1 MSETSSSSIR
11 DQINLN
17 SMSFFQMATIAL
29 CTAINMLDGFDVLVM
44 SFAASS
50 VAKEWDLLPSEVG
63 ILLSA
68 GLFGMAIGSIW
79 LAPYADKIGRR
90 ALVLLCLFVITIGMF
105 ASAASSD
112 KTQLA
117 GLRFLT
123 GLGIGGMLAALSAL
137 VSEYSNDVRRGMSMS
152 ILQSGYPLGAI
163 FGGIVSVYLLQ
174 NFGWRSLFFFG
185 GLASA
190 VMIPIAFWKLPE
202 SIDFML
208 LGDKAEHKD
217 KISKLAERMHLIKY
231 EISSTSEKAVRQT
244 YRTLLEAK
252 YRLNTLCIWVGYF
265 CLMFSF
271 YFVVSWTPKLLVDA
285 GLTTVQGVSAGIY
298 LQMGGIIGALILGYL
313 TSRFQVTRLT
323 SLYLLLSV
331 FSMVIYGL
339 ANLSLVQLMFCAS
352 LMGFFLIGAMIG
364 LYTIAPA
371 IYPASLRV
379 TGIGM
384 AIGLGRIGG
393 ILAPF
398 LAGYILEFGLHQSQ
412 SFIVFAAPLLVASI
426 AIWQIRLSRTL
437 S

>member
-1 MSETSSSSIR
+1 
-11 DQINLN
+11 
-17 SMSFFQMATIAL
+17 
-29 CTAINMLDGFDVLVM
+29 
-44 SFAASS
+44 
-50 VAKEWDLLPSEVG
+50 
-63 ILLSA
+63 
-68 GLFGMAIGSIW
+68 
-79 LAPYADKIGRR
+79 
-90 ALVLLCLFVITIGMF
+90 
-105 ASAASSD
+105 
-112 KTQLA
+112 
-117 GLRFLT
+117 
-123 GLGIGGMLAALSAL
+123 
-137 VSEYSNDVRRGMSMS
+137 MS

-163 FGGIVSVYLLQ
+163 LGGIVSVYLLQ

-208 LGDKAEHKD
+208 LGDKAQYKD
-217 KISKLAERMHLIKY
+217 KISKLAERMNLIKY
-231 EISSTSEKAVRQT
+231 EISSTSEKAARQT

-298 LQMGGIIGALILGYL
+298 LQMGGIIGALTLGYL

-331 FSMVIYGL
+331 LSMVIYGL

-371 IYPASLRV
+371 IYPANLRV

-412 SFIVFAAPLLVASI
+412 SFIVFAAPLLVASL